1 MSDQSPAPKRER
13 RIALAVFLIGVAL
26 VVGYGVRTV
35 LTPASAP
42 ETLVASASAQSAGEP
57 DIRITVS
64 GQANGDIL
72 IDLFEDVA
80 PGHAER
86 ISTLAAEGAY
96 DNVVFHRVIEGFMAQ
111 TGDVQF
117 GKLGQNLSGAG
128 RGGSDYPDLQ
138 AEFSDITFARGVVG
152 MARSQNPNSANSQ
165 FFIMFAPGA
174 FLDGQYTVVG
184 QVVEGMDIVDAIKR
198 GEGQNGA
205 VIGAPDV
212 MTSVTVIN

>member
-1 MSDQSPAPKRER
+1 MSDQTPAPKRER
-13 RIALAVFLIGVAL
+13 RIALVVFIIGVAL
-26 VVGYGVRTV
+26 VVGYGLRTV
-35 LTPASAP
+35 LTPP
-42 ETLVASASAQSAGEP
+42 EPEAVAASASETDGTA

-64 GQANGDIL
+64 GEANGDIL

-80 PGHAER
+80 PQHAER

-117 GKLGQNLSGAG
+117 GKLGESLAGAG
-128 RGGSDYPDLQ
+128 RGGSSYPDLP
-138 AEFSDITFARGVVG
+138 AEFSDITYDRGVVG

-165 FFIMFAPGA
+165 FFIMFEPGP

-184 QVVEGMDIVDAIKR
+184 EVVSGMDVVDAIKR
-198 GEGQNGA
+198 GAGQNGS
-205 VIGAPDV
+205 VLGQPDV
-212 MTSVTVIN
+212 MTSVTVIE